1 MYAELTKR
9 LFKAIAA
16 GSEKDLSLLAR
27 KIIEEENSK
36 GHSVLAN
43 QLGVILQA
51 KKPAQRAAEPRTDG
65 ERVLQQLPLS
75 RRYQD
80 PLVVRLERSSL
91 RHFMVLPEQVELRFQ
106 RIEQEY
112 AARERLAKHG
122 LRHKKKILL
131 YGQPGCGKS
140 LGAERLAWATGLP
153 LVKVRF
159 DALISSYFGES
170 AVNLRAVFES
180 ARDRPCLLFL
190 DECDFIAKSRANSN
204 DVGEVPRLVN
214 TLLQLLEDFDAPGLL
229 VAATNLDKELDRAL
243 FRRFDDVFEVVPP
256 GTGEIEQ
263 LLRSTLASIAVD
275 KQMDWASLATK
286 LEGMSAADVVK
297 VAQNAAKSIILGG
310 GTVVQQNDVIFAID
324 ELDRRDQA

>member
-1 MYAELTKR
+1 M
-9 LFKAIAA
+9 FKAIAA

-36 GHSVLAN
+36 GHNVLAN

-51 KKPAQRAAEPRTDG
+51 KKPAQRATEPRTDG

-214 TLLQLLEDFDAPGLL
+214 TLLQLLEDFDAPVKDRLRAYGLFEIFDENHYFET
-229 VAATNLDKELDRAL
+229 VTDAVRSYTSQHRLDW
-243 FRRFDDVFEVVPP
+243 P
-256 GTGEIEQ
+256 GE
-263 LLRSTLASIAVD
+263 
-275 KQMDWASLATK
+275 
-286 LEGMSAADVVK
+286 
-297 VAQNAAKSIILGG
+297 
-310 GTVVQQNDVIFAID
+310 
-324 ELDRRDQA
+324 

>member
-1 MYAELTKR
+1 MNAELTKR

-16 GSEKDLSLLAR
+16 GSEKDLSLLAK
-27 KIIEEENSK
+27 KIIEDESGK
-36 GHSVLAN
+36 GHGVLAQ
-43 QLGVILQA
+43 QLTSILQS
-51 KKPAQRAAEPRTDG
+51 KRVGSRVAEPRTDG

-80 PLVVRLERSSL
+80 PLVVRLDRSAL
-91 RHFMVLPEQVELRFQ
+91 RHFMVLPEPVELKFQ

-112 AARERLAKHG
+112 AARDRLATHG

-131 YGQPGCGKS
+131 YGPPGCGKS
-140 LGAERLAWATGLP
+140 LGAERLAWSTGLP

-180 ARDRPCLLFL
+180 AKDRACLLFL

-256 GTGEIEQ
+256 GASEIE
-263 LLRSTLASIAVD
+263 LLLKSTLASIGVD
-275 KQMDWASLATK
+275 RRVQWGLLAQSL
-286 LEGMSAADVVK
+286 LGMSAADVVK
-297 VAQNAAKSIILGG
+297 VAQNAAKSVVLSGQAMVKESDLGL
-310 GTVVQQNDVIFAID
+310 ASA
-324 ELDRRDQA
+324 ELDRRD